1 MTRPDVSS
9 AERTTAGG
17 SLWLLITAVVL
28 LAAGYLVLP
37 RLVLAYTSP
46 SYFLPASRREHPV
59 NISATTCRTPTNSA
73 DIATVVQ
80 GDWHTTFPQP
90 STSICTTTYACI
102 CSDGSDAIRNSLHN
116 PISFDL
122 GDEGVTLSEFVFL
135 LENELQQPVQID
147 SYLKNEFN
155 IEPKEPPLL
164 RGTYE
169 NLPAASI
176 ISRILAAYGEVP
188 LTVVV
193 RDNLLLITEKT
204 FAEQNYLAT
213 RLYPLPFDD
222 TYIYQG
228 IVETIQQTVAPTS
241 WNTVG
246 GQGSIMPE
254 EATGGLVISQ
264 THDVHEQIE
273 QLLAAREKLL
283 GIEHGVAC
291 TRVYTIVDSAV
302 LTELVSSLATICN
315 QALGD
320 LADPAAEVSSETNRL
335 IVRSASRPFICYAQQ
350 LVRAYVGIKQPSPTE
365 GNIMSMNA
373 VNGAGPGG
381 MGGGMF

>member
-17 SLWLLITAVVL
+17 SIWLLITAVVL

-46 SYFLPASRREHPV
+46 GYFSPASQREHPV

-73 DIATVVQ
+73 HIATGVQ

-90 STSICTTTYACI
+90 STSICTTTYTGI
-102 CSDGSDAIRNSLHN
+102 CSDGADAIRDLLHD
-116 PISFDL
+116 PISLDL
-122 GDEGVTLSEFVFL
+122 EGEGATLSEFAFL
-135 LENELQQPVQID
+135 LENALQQPVQID
-147 SYLKNEFN
+147 SYLIYEFN
-155 IEPKEPPLL
+155 IEPNEPPSLL
-164 RGTYE
+164 GTYK
-169 NLPAASI
+169 NLPAASV
-176 ISRILAAYGEVP
+176 ISRILATYGEVP
-188 LTVVV
+188 LSVVV

-222 TYIYQG
+222 NYQG
-228 IVETIQQTVAPTS
+228 IIDTIQQTVAPTS
-241 WNTVG
+241 WNIVG
-246 GQGSIMPE
+246 GSGSIMPE
-254 EATGGLVISQ
+254 VATGGLVIS
-264 THDVHEQIE
+264 TTYEIHEQIE
-273 QLLAAREKLL
+273 QLLATREKLL

-291 TRVYTIVDSAV
+291 TRVYTIMDSAV
-302 LTELVSSLATICN
+302 LTELVSSLAITCN

-320 LADPAAEVSSETNRL
+320 LADPAAEVSSGTHRL
-335 IVRSASRPFICYAQQ
+335 IVRSTSRPFICYAQQ
-350 LVRAYVGIKQPSPTE
+350 LVRAYVGIKQPAPTE